1 MGVSEGVMI
10 SGVGVPE
17 GVKVMGTGVS
27 EGVGVDEGTVGVGR
41 LRLRAMRF
49 SISVLS
55 PISVNRNEMIPF
67 GTLDK
72 FHK

>member
-1 MGVSEGVMI
+1 MISSVGVSEGV
-10 SGVGVPE
+10 GVNVGAR
-17 GVKVMGTGVS
+17 VS
-27 EGVGVDEGTVGVGR
+27 VEVGVDEGTVGVGR

-55 PISVNRNEMIPF
+55 PISVKRNEMIPF